1 MAYKQPGWSAFTR
14 RSNKRLERA
23 EQERDM
29 LKDRFA
35 NLPTDNPYEDM
46 ENVYED
52 MTVDQRGYNLEM
64 EQVQQSQ
71 AKILNDLKQVA
82 GPSGAGG
89 LVQALAEE
97 NKIAAQEAGSKIGAQ
112 ESENQKLKAEE
123 ESKLQLKE
131 REGEVW
137 SRNTERDKQAT
148 LLGMAKGDV
157 DFHGESKR
165 RAQERKLDALS
176 KLSGS

>member
-1 MAYKQPGWSAFTR
+1 MAYKQSGWSAFTR

-29 LKDRFA
+29 LQDRFA
-35 NLPTDNPYEDM
+35 NIPADNPYEDM

-52 MTVDQRGYNLEM
+52 MTVDQRGYDLEM
-64 EQVQQSQ
+64 EQIQQSQ
-71 AKILNDLKQVA
+71 SNILNNLKQVA

-89 LVQALAEE
+89 LVQTLIEE
-97 NKIAAQEAGSKIGAQ
+97 KKIAKEEASSKLETQ
-112 ESENQKLKAEE
+112 ESENEKLKAEE
-123 ESKLQLKE
+123 EAKLQLKE

-148 LLGMAKGDV
+148 LLDMAKGDV
-157 DFHGESKR
+157 DFHRESKR

-176 KLSGS
+176 NLSS

>member
-1 MAYKQPGWSAFTR
+1 MAYKQSGWSPFTR
-14 RSNKRLERA
+14 KPSKRLQQAIDERN
-23 EQERDM
+23 R

-46 ENVYED
+46 DNVYED
-52 MTVDQRGYNLEM
+52 MTVDQKGYDLEM

-71 AKILNDLKQVA
+71 ANILNNLKQVA

-89 LVQALAEE
+89 LVQVLAEE
-97 NKIAAQEAGSKIGAQ
+97 NKIAAQEVGAQ

-131 REGEVW
+131 REGEIW
-137 SRNTERDKQAT
+137 SRNAERDKQAT
-148 LLGMAKGDV
+148 LLDMAKGDV
-157 DFHGESKR
+157 DFYRESKR

-176 KLSGS
+176 NLSS

>member
-1 MAYKQPGWSAFTR
+1 MAYKQSGWSAFTR
-14 RSNKRLERA
+14 KPSKRLQQAIDERN
-23 EQERDM
+23 Q

-35 NLPTDNPYEDM
+35 NLPTDNPYEGMD
-46 ENVYED
+46 NVYED
-52 MTVDQRGYNLEM
+52 MTVDQRGYDLEM

-71 AKILNDLKQVA
+71 ANILSDLKQVA

-89 LVQALAEE
+89 LVQALSEE
-97 NKIAAQEAGSKIGAQ
+97 NKMAAQEIGAQ

-157 DFHGESKR
+157 DFHRESKR

>member
-1 MAYKQPGWSAFTR
+1 MAYKQSGWSPFTR
-14 RSNKRLERA
+14 KPSKRLQQAIDERN
-23 EQERDM
+23 Q

-35 NLPTDNPYEDM
+35 NLPTDNPYEGM

-52 MTVDQRGYNLEM
+52 MTVDQRGYDLEM

-71 AKILNDLKQVA
+71 ANILNNLKQVA

-97 NKIAAQEAGSKIGAQ
+97 NKMAAQEVGAQ

-157 DFHGESKR
+157 DFHRESKR
-165 RAQERKLDALS
+165 RAQERKLDALN
-176 KLSGS
+176 KLSS

>member
-1 MAYKQPGWSAFTR
+1 MAYKQSGWSPFTR
-14 RSNKRLERA
+14 KPSKRLQQAIDERN
-23 EQERDM
+23 Q

-46 ENVYED
+46 DNVYED
-52 MTVDQRGYNLEM
+52 MTVDQRGYDLEM

-71 AKILNDLKQVA
+71 ANILNNLKQVA

-97 NKIAAQEAGSKIGAQ
+97 NKIAAPKVGAQ

-131 REGEVW
+131 REGEIW

-148 LLGMAKGDV
+148 LLDMAKGDV
-157 DFHGESKR
+157 DFHRESKR
-165 RAQERKLDALS
+165 RAQERKLDVLN
-176 KLSGS
+176 KLSS

>member
-1 MAYKQPGWSAFTR
+1 MAYKQSGWSPFTR
-14 RSNKRLERA
+14 KPSKRLQQAINERN
-23 EQERDM
+23 Q

-35 NLPTDNPYEDM
+35 NLPTDNPYEGMD
-46 ENVYED
+46 NVYED
-52 MTVDQRGYNLEM
+52 MTVDQRGYDLEM

-71 AKILNDLKQVA
+71 ANILSDLKQVA

-89 LVQALAEE
+89 LVQALSEE
-97 NKIAAQEAGSKIGAQ
+97 NKIAKEEASSKLETQ

-157 DFHGESKR
+157 DFHRESKR
-165 RAQERKLDALS
+165 RAQERKLDALN
-176 KLSGS
+176 KLSS